1 MSERDRECR
10 EGVRRYGLQG
20 VRELIPK
27 VYATIGPPGTG
38 KTTTLSEKATEA
50 AKKWGSSGVLI
61 TSLTKAAAVEAA
73 GRKIPIPK
81 DRIGTLHAHAYASLG
96 CPDIA
101 DTAENLRTFGEL
113 FPVYEMTP
121 SGGFDIGDSPDE
133 ITRMRSLGD
142 EMLSAYQLARAKLQP
157 RESWPGELGRF
168 AALWEQYKDD
178 NNYLDFEDLIETAT
192 NDVAHAPGNP
202 FIIYGDEAQDWSPSE
217 YKLCLRWAEEAKSL
231 VLFGDWDQALY
242 VWRGSD
248 PNLLKT
254 LEVPDERKRVL
265 SQSYRVPRQVHAL
278 AQKWIRQVSGRE
290 DVDYAPRDEEGEVRK
305 LHVTFRF
312 PRRIIDDCR
321 RYLDE
326 GKTVMFLAS
335 CGFMLK
341 PLINELRDAGMP
353 FHNPYRKKNGL
364 WNPMRG
370 VQRVLEF
377 LRPDEATYGEKAR
390 SWTFP
395 ELWKWI
401 EIVSAKNMVHG
412 MKSAVMKHAA
422 DPDFADVP
430 LGDNIEDAIDSV
442 NNLFKEGIN
451 WWKDGSPAGLL
462 KVVMGSK
469 KRLVQ
474 YAERIATMHGN
485 QALTERPKI
494 IVSTVHG
501 VKGAEADVVFVFPDL
516 SPNAYT
522 AFEGGGE
529 PRNEVLR
536 LFYVAF
542 TRARESV
549 VLLAPTNRYSVD
561 WS

>member
-1 MSERDRECR
+1 MESE
-10 EGVRRYGLQG
+10 
-20 VRELIPK
+20 I
-27 VYATIGPPGTG
+27 YATIGPPGTG
-38 KTTTLSEKATEA
+38 KTTTLSRKATEA
-50 AKKWGSSGVLI
+50 AKTFGSSGVLI

-73 GRKIPIPK
+73 GRNIPIPK
-81 DRIGTLHAHAYASLG
+81 ERIGTLHAHAYAALG

-101 DTAENLRTFGEL
+101 DTAENLKVFGEL

-121 SGGFDIGDSPDE
+121 SGGFAIGDSPDE

-142 EMLSAYQLARAKLQP
+142 EMLSKYQLLRATLKP
-157 RESWPGELGRF
+157 RELWSGEILRF
-168 AALWEQYKDD
+168 AKVWEQFKDD
-178 NNYLDFEDLIETAT
+178 NHYLDFEDLIEVAA
-192 NDVAHAPGNP
+192 NDVAAAPGNP
-202 FIIYGDEAQDWSPSE
+202 YVIYGDEAQDWSPSE
-217 YKLCLRWAEEAKSL
+217 YRLCLNWAEEAKAM

-254 LEVPDERKRVL
+254 LDVPQERRNIL
-265 SQSYRVPRQVHAL
+265 TQSYRVPRQVHAL
-278 AQKWIRQVSGRE
+278 AQKWIRKVSGR
-290 DVDYAPRDEEGEVRK
+290 DDIDYAPRDEEGEVRH
-305 LHVTFRF
+305 LQVSYRF
-312 PRRIIDDCR
+312 PRQCIEDCK
-321 RYLDE
+321 RYMDE

-341 PLINELRDAGMP
+341 PLIAELRDAGIP

-370 VQRVLEF
+370 VQRVLSF
-377 LRPDEATYGEKAR
+377 LRPDEKTYGDEAR
-390 SWTFP
+390 SWTWP

-412 MKSAVMKHAA
+412 MKSSVMKYASREE
-422 DPDFADVP
+422 FADIPVGDDIP
-430 LGDNIEDAIDSV
+430 LAIDCV
-442 NNLFKEGIN
+442 NDLFKEGVD
-451 WWKDGSPAGLL
+451 WWHDGDPKGLL
-462 KVVMGSK
+462 KTVMGNK
-469 KRLVQ
+469 KRLVEF
-474 YAERIATMHGN
+474 ASRIADKQGHK
-485 QALTERPKI
+485 ALTEKPRV

-501 VKGAEADVVFVFPDL
+501 VKGAECDIVYTFPDL
-516 SPNAYT
+516 SPHGYEQY
-522 AFEGGGE
+522 EGGGE

-549 VLLAPTNRYSVD
+549 VLLAPNNRFAVD